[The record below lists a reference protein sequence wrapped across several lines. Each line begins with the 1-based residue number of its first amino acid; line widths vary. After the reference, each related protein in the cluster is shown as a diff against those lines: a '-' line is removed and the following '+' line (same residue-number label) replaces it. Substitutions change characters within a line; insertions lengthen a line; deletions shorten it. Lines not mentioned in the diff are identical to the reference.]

1 MAEAI
6 KATFKYGDNA
16 LDMVTEYPKPYVISG
31 ILAQGEDGEN
41 THISPTPARLYHKN
55 SVKKYGKVVEFVDF
69 GKLTKKKI
77 TNNAAGIKL
86 RDTLAAKVKSKA
98 KLWLNSRCKDF
109 GNKVTIKG
117 IDPFYEKKNN
127 TPIAIGDMIKA
138 YSKPHGIN
146 EAAPCLAMDIDYF
159 DHQNDQ
165 YIIGPYI
172 PNNFYDP
179 KITMR

>member
-16 LDMVTEYPKPYVISG
+16 LDMVTEYPKPRIVTG
-31 ILAQGEDGEN
+31 ILAQGEDGN
-41 THISPTPARLYHKN
+41 GYHIFTVPSRIYHSA
-55 SVKKYGKVVEFVDF
+55 SVKKFGRVIEFVDF
-69 GKLTKKKI
+69 GKLTKKIIKD
-77 TNNAAGIKL
+77 NADGIKL
-86 RDTLAAKVKSKA
+86 RDTLYKTLKNKA
-98 KLWLNSRCKDF
+98 KTWLNSRCKDF

-117 IDPFYEKKNN
+117 VDPFYEKKNN

-159 DHQNDQ
+159 NHQNDQ